1 MYPHQHIHLDGEPA
15 NRILRK
21 SANIKL
27 YTILD
32 PKKKKKCKYFNTKHN
47 LQKIINYSFFSTIN
61 LFF

>member
-32 PKKKKKCKYFNTKHN
+32 PKKKKKSANILIPNITYKK
-47 LQKIINYSFFSTIN
+47 
-61 LFF
+61 